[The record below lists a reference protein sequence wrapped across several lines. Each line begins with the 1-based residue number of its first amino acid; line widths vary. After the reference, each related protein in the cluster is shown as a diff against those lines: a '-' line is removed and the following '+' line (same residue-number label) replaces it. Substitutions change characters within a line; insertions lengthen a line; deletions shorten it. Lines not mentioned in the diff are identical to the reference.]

1 VDVDSGVHHSHHL
14 PEDRDFPAVHDQV
27 TEANMNT
34 TALPETRCKRILFCT
49 DFSESADA
57 AFDFAVDA
65 AIRRPGSTLYLLH
78 VIHEPDAQ
86 FWKSY
91 IAEVDNIDADAK
103 KAIDAK
109 VAASYLSRVPK
120 GMELKVEF
128 RIGPD
133 AATILEF
140 AKATRIDLIILGRHG
155 HGSMG
160 KALFGSVA
168 EKIVRKAGCAVLVV
182 PLDYA
187 RRPAA

>member
-1 VDVDSGVHHSHHL
+1 
-14 PEDRDFPAVHDQV
+14 
-27 TEANMNT
+27 MNIP
-34 TALPETRCKRILFCT
+34 ALPESRFKRILFCT

-57 AFDFAVDA
+57 AFDFALDA

-86 FWKSY
+86 YWKSLL
-91 IAEVDNIDADAK
+91 AEVDNINAEAK

-109 VAASYLSRVPK
+109 VDAAYLARVPK
-120 GMELKVEF
+120 GVEVKVEF

-140 AKATRIDLIILGRHG
+140 AKAEQIDVIILGRHG
-155 HGSMG
+155 HSSVG

-168 EKIVRKAGCAVLVV
+168 EKIVRKAECAVLVV
-182 PLDYA
+182 PLRYA
-187 RRPAA
+187 KTAPA

>member
-1 VDVDSGVHHSHHL
+1 MSNS
-14 PEDRDFPAVHDQV
+14 
-27 TEANMNT
+27 
-34 TALPETRCKRILFCT
+34 ALPESRFKRILFCT

-57 AFDFAVDA
+57 AFEFALDA
-65 AIRRPGSTLYLLH
+65 TIRRPGAALYLLH

-86 FWKSY
+86 FWRSY
-91 IAEVDNIDADAK
+91 LAEVDNVNAEAK

-120 GMELKVEF
+120 GVDVKLEY

-140 AKATRIDLIILGRHG
+140 AKAAQIDVIILGRHG
-155 HGSMG
+155 HGGMG

-168 EKIVRKAGCAVLVV
+168 EKIVRKAECAVLVV
-182 PLDYA
+182 PLSYA
-187 RRPAA
+187 RAGQS

>member
-1 VDVDSGVHHSHHL
+1 MDNS
-14 PEDRDFPAVHDQV
+14 
-27 TEANMNT
+27 T
-34 TALPETRCKRILFCT
+34 LPETRFKRILFCT

-57 AFDFAVDA
+57 AFEFALDA
-65 AIRRPGSTLYLLH
+65 TVRRPGSTLTLLH

-91 IAEVDNIDADAK
+91 IAEVDNIDAEAK

-120 GMELKVEF
+120 GLEVKVEF

-140 AKATRIDLIILGRHG
+140 ARATQIDVIILGRHG
-155 HGSMG
+155 HSSVG

-168 EKIVRKAGCAVLVV
+168 EKIVRKAECAVLVV
-182 PLDYA
+182 PLNYA
-187 RRPAA
+187 KKPVA